1 MKKLIIGFVIGVI
14 MTVPIMMAINKP
26 ETPVIEPMPTPQV
39 VYVTPSP
46 IPMPTPQI
54 IYEERLTDLET
65 VVANTKD
72 SCVMIYAH
80 MKDGSIEQ
88 GSGWAYNGYIVTAKH
103 VVEGAT
109 KVELFL
115 DNISG
120 SVHSDIAYIDNNY
133 DVAVLKIGRDIP
145 SVKLGD
151 SSALKEGE
159 KLIAITSPMGNK
171 NYIDECVYVGLRSY
185 GAYSYLD
192 ISESE
197 MMGGSSGGAV
207 FNRNSELIA
216 MMAVGNEAGNGAIPI
231 NVIKPILDKVAN

>member
-1 MKKLIIGFVIGVI
+1 MKKLIIGFVIGV
-14 MTVPIMMAINKP
+14 MLTVPVMMAINQP

-46 IPMPTPQI
+46 VPIPTPQV

-103 VVEGAT
+103 VVEGAA
-109 KVELFL
+109 KVIVFL
-115 DNISG
+115 DNLSG
-120 SVHSDIAYIDNNY
+120 GIPSDIEYIDDNY

-151 SSALKEGE
+151 SSKLKEGE
-159 KLIAITSPMGNK
+159 KLIAITSPAGNK
-171 NYIDECVYVGLRSY
+171 NSIDECVYSGMAVY
-185 GAYSYLD
+185 GAYSYLTV
-192 ISESE
+192 SESE
-197 MMGGSSGGAV
+197 MIGGSSGGAI
-207 FNRNSELIA
+207 FNSNSELIG
-216 MMAVGNEAGNGAIPI
+216 MNVEGSKGVNGAIPI
-231 NVIKPILDKVAN
+231 NTIKSILEKATN